1 MSTIQTIE
9 KQVVDTIRTIESFFS
24 ESFFEVSSTHESLN
38 KAVAKTRRKDEG
50 FFFEFSKMSLPSQ
63 DDRHKITYAAT
74 APIKLS
80 NNFRVIEF
88 DLIKA
93 KCNFSFGFAGFTS
106 VSGYIKEFKTESL
119 QKHANSYY
127 RAVILRE
134 TDHALSGFFSHNN
147 CLKIG
152 TTTYG
157 SGVLEINIKGI
168 PLNLFSYTSKETK
181 SSYFIIETQDKCSYS
196 NFISIQDEIILAI
209 TYLTG
214 TFLGKEIYIIGSD
227 TNNFEK
233 SSVLSLKRFF
243 DDLKNGYSAIP
254 DVTLQ
259 HQVNAPVIR
268 FSIKCLENLI
278 TELLDSLV
286 YKRTLLLLCQAH
298 TEPAYVT
305 STLYSVAL
313 ETITNKISEEIS
325 EKIKPI
331 KEKEI
336 AQNLRFE
343 LKKSLQG
350 FKEQLSDEAFAKITS
365 DIDRINSPTNKQ
377 KLLQPFTHLNI
388 KLPPK
393 DVEAIERRND
403 FLHGRIPEEG
413 DRHYLSL
420 TNGRLLFC
428 INCLVLKHIGFE
440 GYIVYHPSIYQF
452 NNNLKID
459 ESLIRK
465 V

>member
-1 MSTIQTIE
+1 MQTIE
-9 KQVVDTIRTIESFFS
+9 KQVSDTIRTIESFFS
-24 ESFFEVSSTHESLN
+24 ESFFEVSSTHETLN
-38 KAVAKTRRKDEG
+38 KAVAKTQRKDEG

-63 DDRHKITYAAT
+63 DDRHKITYAPSL
-74 APIKLS
+74 PIKFS

-88 DLIKA
+88 DLMKA

-106 VSGYIKEFKTESL
+106 VSGYIKEFKTESFEI
-119 QKHANSYY
+119 NNFSFF
-127 RAVILRE
+127 RAVIITE
-134 TDHALSGFFSHNN
+134 NDNALSGFFAHNN

-168 PLNLFSYTSKETK
+168 QLNLFSYKSKESK
-181 SSYFIIETQDKCSYS
+181 NSYFIIETQDKCSYS
-196 NFISIQDEIILAI
+196 SFMSLQDEIILAI

-233 SSVLSLKRFF
+233 NSVLSLKRFF
-243 DDLKNGYSAIP
+243 DDLKNGYAAIP
-254 DVTLQ
+254 DVNLQ
-259 HQVNAPVIR
+259 HQVNAPVLR
-268 FSIKCLENLI
+268 FSINCFENLI
-278 TELLDSLV
+278 TELINSLV

-313 ETITNKISEEIS
+313 ETITNKISEEIK

-331 KEKEI
+331 KEKEL
-336 AQNLRFE
+336 ANTLRSE
-343 LKKSLQG
+343 LKKALHD
-350 FKEQLSDEAFAKITS
+350 FKDKLSDEAFTKITS

-377 KLLQPFTHLNI
+377 KLLQPFKHLNI
-388 KLPPK
+388 PLPSK

-403 FLHGRIPEEG
+403 FLHGRIPEQN
-413 DRHYLSL
+413 DRHYLPL
-420 TNGRLLFC
+420 INGRLLFC

-452 NNNLKID
+452 NNNLKIE

>member
-1 MSTIQTIE
+1 MKTIE
-9 KQVVDTIRTIESFFS
+9 KQVTDTIRTIESFFS
-24 ESFFEVSSTHESLN
+24 ESFFEVSSSHESLN
-38 KAVAKTRRKDEG
+38 KAVAKTQRKDKG

-63 DDRHKITYAAT
+63 DDRHKITYAT
-74 APIKLS
+74 TLPIKFS
-80 NNFRVIEF
+80 NNSRSIEF
-88 DLIKA
+88 DLIKT

-119 QKHANSYY
+119 QSHNISYY
-127 RAVILRE
+127 RAVIISE
-134 TDHALSGFFSHNN
+134 TDHALSSFFAQNN
-147 CLKIG
+147 SLKIG

-168 PLNLFSYTSKETK
+168 QLNLFSYKSKETK
-181 SSYFIIETQDKCSYS
+181 NSYFIIETQDKYSYS

-227 TNNFEK
+227 TSTFEK
-233 SSVLSLKRFF
+233 NAVLSLKRFF
-243 DDLKNGYSAIP
+243 DDLKNGYATIP
-254 DVTLQ
+254 DVILQ
-259 HQVNAPVIR
+259 HQVKAPVVR
-268 FSIKCLENLI
+268 FSVKCLESLI
-278 TELLDSLV
+278 TELINSLV
-286 YKRTLLLLCQAH
+286 YRRTLLLLCQAH

-313 ETITNKISEEIS
+313 ETITNKISEEIK

-336 AQNLRFE
+336 ANNLRGE
-343 LKKSLQG
+343 LKKTLQE
-350 FKEQLSDEAFAKITS
+350 FKDKLSDEAFTKITS
-365 DIDRINSPTNKQ
+365 DIDRINSLTNKQ
-377 KLLQPFTHLNI
+377 KLLQPFKHLSIN
-388 KLPPK
+388 LPLK
-393 DVEAIERRND
+393 DIEAIERRND
-403 FLHGRIPEEG
+403 FLHGRIPEQH
-413 DRHYLSL
+413 DKHYLSL
-420 TNGRLLFC
+420 INKRLLFC

-440 GYIVYHPSIYQF
+440 GYIVYHPSLYQF
-452 NNNLKID
+452 NNNLKIE

>member
-1 MSTIQTIE
+1 MQTIE
-9 KQVVDTIRTIESFFS
+9 KQVADTIRTIESFFS
-24 ESFFEVSSTHESLN
+24 ESFFEVSSSHETLN
-38 KAVAKTRRKDEG
+38 KAVAKTQRKDDG

-63 DDRHKITYAAT
+63 DDRHKITYAPT
-74 APIKLS
+74 LPIRFS
-80 NNFRVIEF
+80 NNFRIIEF

-106 VSGYIKEFKTESL
+106 VSGYIKEFETEAL
-119 QKHANSYY
+119 RNHKNSYY
-127 RAVILRE
+127 RAVIIRE
-134 TDHALSGFFSHNN
+134 TDHALSGFFAHNN

-168 PLNLFSYTSKETK
+168 QLNLFSYTSKETK
-181 SSYFIIETQDKCSYS
+181 NSYFIIESQDICPYS
-196 NFISIQDEIILAI
+196 DFISLQDEIILAI

-227 TNNFEK
+227 TINFEK
-233 SSVLSLKRFF
+233 NSVLSLKRFF
-243 DDLKNGYSAIP
+243 DDLKNGYAAIP

-268 FSIKCLENLI
+268 FSITGLENLI
-278 TELLDSLV
+278 TELINSLV

-336 AQNLRFE
+336 ANNLRCE
-343 LKKSLQG
+343 LKKSLQE
-350 FKEQLSDEAFAKITS
+350 FKDKLSVEAFTKISS
-365 DIDRINSPTNKQ
+365 DIERINSPTNKQ
-377 KLLQPFTHLNI
+377 KLLQPFKHLNI
-388 KLPPK
+388 NLPTK
-393 DVEAIERRND
+393 DIEAIERRND
-403 FLHGRIPEEG
+403 FLHGRIPEKD

-420 TNGRLLFC
+420 INGRLLFC

-452 NNNLKID
+452 NNNLKIE